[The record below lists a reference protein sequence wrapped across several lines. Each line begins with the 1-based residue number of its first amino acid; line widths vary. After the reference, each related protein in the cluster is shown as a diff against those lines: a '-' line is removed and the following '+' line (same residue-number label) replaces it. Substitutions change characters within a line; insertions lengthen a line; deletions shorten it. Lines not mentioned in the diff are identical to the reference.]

1 MNKTA
6 DGKMHLEITVPKI
19 KTSRLLSG
27 TGDIEA
33 LRPAVHVEIVELS
46 FGHVTERGSHLAVVV
61 PKHTHTHTH
70 THTHVSRNLVTTTAN
85 TCCKYQHQHYSHIPG
100 DGDVIVI
107 AGDVSHHTAMLV
119 VLVLGLRR
127 RDETI
132 IDILSTSTNRNKKS
146 YCTSKRHYGMQFT

>member
-1 MNKTA
+1 
-6 DGKMHLEITVPKI
+6 MHLEITVPKI

-70 THTHVSRNLVTTTAN
+70 TCRATW
-85 TCCKYQHQHYSHIPG
+85 
-100 DGDVIVI
+100 
-107 AGDVSHHTAMLV
+107 
-119 VLVLGLRR
+119 
-127 RDETI
+127 
-132 IDILSTSTNRNKKS
+132 
-146 YCTSKRHYGMQFT
+146 